1 MRKLKIYLPFFKNQF
16 KSILAYRV
24 NTILWIICDLLA
36 PFISFYLWNAI
47 YGSAPGDTLGG
58 LTQSEMIVYVFI
70 SFVVSQVVTVG
81 IASYMRDDIWE
92 GAVAMMLIKPIDYRL
107 SLISRA
113 AANAIF
119 NFVIPGVFV
128 WVGIEIY
135 KAVVLGVAAVPVANV
150 FLFLLSV
157 IMSFLIYVLFDFCFG
172 MVAFVTTHYFGL
184 SMIKTA
190 ILSFLSGALIPI
202 SFFPGA
208 LQTVFEM
215 LPFSSMIY
223 TPVMVY
229 LGKYGGLELVFVLAR
244 QLFWVIIL
252 YALGSLFWRKV
263 TKRLTILGG

>member
-1 MRKLKIYLPFFKNQF
+1 MRKLKIYIPFFKNQF
-16 KSILAYRV
+16 KSIFAYRL
-24 NTILWIICDLLA
+24 NAILWIICDLLA
-36 PFISFYLWNAI
+36 PFISFYIWNAI
-47 YGSAPGDTLGG
+47 YGSATGDTLGG
-58 LTQSEMIVYVFI
+58 LTRPEMIVYVFM

-113 AANAIF
+113 AASAIF
-119 NFVIPGVFV
+119 NMVIPGVFV

-135 KAVVLGVAAVPVANV
+135 KAVVLGVAAVSVANV
-150 FLFLLSV
+150 FLFLLSI

-172 MVAFVTTHYFGL
+172 MVAFITTYYFGL
-184 SMIKTA
+184 ALVKSA
-190 ILSFLSGALIPI
+190 ILGFLSGALIPI

-223 TPVMVY
+223 APVMIY
-229 LGKYGGLELVFVLAR
+229 LDKYAGWELVFVLAR
-244 QLFWVIIL
+244 QLFWVIFL
-252 YALGSLFWRKV
+252 YALGSLFWHKV